1 MIRVEPGLVTVETK
15 LVTDMAGTS
24 RDGTEI
30 LFKPKKNTGLTPTTV
45 FLVKVQTT
53 SVNDMVSN
61 EQAYRYLEMFMY

>member
-1 MIRVEPGLVTVETK
+1 MTVETK

-24 RDGTEI
+24 RDGTEENV
-30 LFKPKKNTGLTPTTV
+30 KPKKNSGLTPTTV

-61 EQAYRYLEMFMY
+61 EQAYLA